1 MNPFE
6 KLSFLPRKSSPQT
19 FSGRVAIVHWDRDS
33 VSFFVLTPNSRSVK
47 STELGALSLVAEST
61 ENTDSTGEEPKRLK
75 PLSVLAD
82 HFKTQKIAVKG
93 IVVLLSRP
101 ELDLLPLNL
110 PPASAEELPVLVAA
124 EVEQQQGESQV
135 PPIVDFYLVPEIP
148 SDGTNTTSGQQ
159 VFAFALSQN
168 QLASIQEQCNEAGLK
183 LLGIGSR
190 QLAPLRI
197 LKEVSVDADS
207 MVVAVHLLA
216 GEAEIAICYGKVPV
230 LLRTIRY
237 SSEDADRVAEQI
249 DTEAKRCLT
258 LLPSTVTDQP
268 VSWCIFVNSEFAR
281 SVGEAVEQQ
290 DQVYVQWVD
299 PYYGWNVT
307 GNPIELSAKSAANA
321 GAALDILSQS
331 LPVNLLAP
339 KRPPKPPNPWVRWGA
354 IGGLGVASASVA
366 GYFLLTDIWDL
377 QSEAKSLDSNL
388 RNEAKVTSKYQEKA
402 DQVTTVEA
410 WLSDQVDWVA
420 ELSDLASRLPDG
432 QEATVRRL
440 SGSVNAKGSGSID
453 LAMQVRSQEIISDL
467 ENRIRG
473 AKYTIISKQITQ
485 NPDSQEYPWQFE
497 SHIEFPLTAPGL
509 RRFEAIE
516 ATEKAKPDK
525 PAASTEKSAEPVEPQ
540 ATSETPVPTPPTIQ
554 PPTTQ
559 PPDIPP
565 TESPTEPTNQSNNQS
580 NNQTTVVPAEVKS

>member
-148 SDGTNTTSGQQ
+148 GDGTNTTSGQQ

-237 SSEDADRVAEQI
+237 SSEDAERVAEQI

-354 IGGLGVASASVA
+354 IGGLGVASAFVA

-509 RRFEAIE
+509 RRFEAVE

-559 PPDIPP
+559 RPDVPP
-565 TESPTEPTNQSNNQS
+565 TESSTDPTNQS

>member
-148 SDGTNTTSGQQ
+148 GDGTNTTSGQQ

-237 SSEDADRVAEQI
+237 SSEDAERVAEQI

-509 RRFEAIE
+509 RRFEAVE

-559 PPDIPP
+559 RPDVPP
-565 TESPTEPTNQSNNQS
+565 TESSTDPTNQS

>member
-1 MNPFE
+1 
-6 KLSFLPRKSSPQT
+6 
-19 FSGRVAIVHWDRDS
+19 
-33 VSFFVLTPNSRSVK
+33 
-47 STELGALSLVAEST
+47 
-61 ENTDSTGEEPKRLK
+61 
-75 PLSVLAD
+75 
-82 HFKTQKIAVKG
+82 
-93 IVVLLSRP
+93 
-101 ELDLLPLNL
+101 
-110 PPASAEELPVLVAA
+110 
-124 EVEQQQGESQV
+124 
-135 PPIVDFYLVPEIP
+135 
-148 SDGTNTTSGQQ
+148 
-159 VFAFALSQN
+159 
-168 QLASIQEQCNEAGLK
+168 
-183 LLGIGSR
+183 
-190 QLAPLRI
+190 LRI

-354 IGGLGVASASVA
+354 IGVLGVASASVA

-580 NNQTTVVPAEVKS
+580 NNQSTVVPAEVKS

>member
-82 HFKTQKIAVKG
+82 HFKTQKIAIKG

-148 SDGTNTTSGQQ
+148 GDGTNTTSGQQ

-559 PPDIPP
+559 RPDVPP
-565 TESPTEPTNQSNNQS
+565 TESSTDPTNQS

>member
-148 SDGTNTTSGQQ
+148 GDGTNTTSGQQ

-237 SSEDADRVAEQI
+237 SSEDAERVAEQI

-354 IGGLGVASASVA
+354 IGGLGVASAFVA

-559 PPDIPP
+559 RPDVPP
-565 TESPTEPTNQSNNQS
+565 TESSTDPTNQS

>member
-148 SDGTNTTSGQQ
+148 GEGTNATSGQQ

-168 QLASIQEQCNEAGLK
+168 QLVSIQEQCNEAGLK

-237 SSEDADRVAEQI
+237 SSEDAERVAEQI

-509 RRFEAIE
+509 RRFEAVE
-516 ATEKAKPDK
+516 TTEKAKPEK
-525 PAASTEKSAEPVEPQ
+525 TAASTEKSAEPVEPQ
-540 ATSETPVPTPPTIQ
+540 ATSETPVPPPPSIQ
-554 PPTTQ
+554 SPSTQ
-559 PPDIPP
+559 PPGVPP

-580 NNQTTVVPAEVKS
+580 TVVPAEVKS

>member
-148 SDGTNTTSGQQ
+148 GEGTNATSGQQ

-237 SSEDADRVAEQI
+237 SSEDAERVAEQI

-509 RRFEAIE
+509 RRFEAVE
-516 ATEKAKPDK
+516 TTEKAKPEK

-559 PPDIPP
+559 PPDVPP

-580 NNQTTVVPAEVKS
+580 TVVPAEVKS

>member
-61 ENTDSTGEEPKRLK
+61 ESTDSTGEEPKRLK

-148 SDGTNTTSGQQ
+148 GDGTNATSGQQ

-237 SSEDADRVAEQI
+237 SSEDAERVAEQI

-509 RRFEAIE
+509 RRFEAVE
-516 ATEKAKPDK
+516 ATENAKPDK

-559 PPDIPP
+559 PPEVPP

-580 NNQTTVVPAEVKS
+580 TVVPAEVKS

>member
-6 KLSFLPRKSSPQT
+6 KLSFLPRQSSAQT
-19 FSGRVAIVHWDRDS
+19 FSGRIAIVHWDRES
-33 VSFFVLTPNSRSVK
+33 ISFFVLTPNSRSIK
-47 STELGALSLVAEST
+47 SSELGTLSLVAEST
-61 ENTDSTGEEPKRLK
+61 ENTDSTGDETKRLK

-82 HFKTQKIAVKG
+82 HFKTQKISIKG

-110 PPASAEELPVLVAA
+110 PPASADELPILVAA
-124 EVEQQQGESQV
+124 EVEQQQGESKV

-148 SDGTNTTSGQQ
+148 NDGTNATPGQQ

-168 QLASIQEQCNEAGLK
+168 QLASIQEQSNEAGLK

-197 LKEVSVDADS
+197 LKEVSVDANS

-237 SSEDADRVAEQI
+237 SSDDAERVAEQI

-258 LLPSTVTDQP
+258 LLPSSVTDQP

-290 DQVYVQWVD
+290 GQVSVVWVD

-339 KRPPKPPNPWVRWGA
+339 KRPPKPPNPWIRWGA
-354 IGGLGVASASVA
+354 IGGLGVASATVA
-366 GYFLLTDIWDL
+366 GYFLLADIWDM

-388 RNEAKVTSKYQEKA
+388 RNEVKVTSKYQEKA

-420 ELSDLASRLPDG
+420 ELSDLAARLPDG

-440 SGSVNAKGSGSID
+440 SGSVNAKGSGAID

-497 SHIEFPLTAPGL
+497 SHIEFPLTAPAL
-509 RRFEAIE
+509 RRFQAVE
-516 ATEKAKPDK
+516 TPKKPN
-525 PAASTEKSAEPVEPQ
+525 PAEPSSTSAEPEKTQVPDKTTAEQPP
-540 ATSETPVPTPPTIQ
+540 ATTPPTVP
-554 PPTTQ
+554 PPTT
-559 PPDIPP
+559 PPPSDPP
-565 TESPTEPTNQSNNQS
+565 NASPAQSPAQSTAVPT
-580 NNQTTVVPAEVKS
+580 EVKS